1 MIRLLSSPP
10 ILLPPASAS
19 LWNSSSSSSSLSNG
33 NLFTNTRRNVVE
45 VGVEGLCSGCLLAS
59 FASYGGRRQSVS
71 QLAFG
76 TPWTL
81 RIPTP
86 LPLNSLLSS
95 GAPNW
100 PLWTF
105 PFLQEIMI
113 PSLHIS
119 FKFLVLPPAALFPST
134 FPLSLAATIYS
145 LALSLLSN
153 PSGF

>member
-33 NLFTNTRRNVVE
+33 NLFTNIRRNVVE

-71 QLAFG
+71 QLPFG
-76 TPWTL
+76 TLLTS

-95 GAPNW
+95 GAPNR

-105 PFLQEIMI
+105 PSLQEIMI
-113 PSLHIS
+113 PSLLIS
-119 FKFLVLPPAALFPST
+119 FKFSVWPPAALCPST

-145 LALSLLSN
+145 LALSLPLN
-153 PSGF
+153 PSEF

>member
-10 ILLPPASAS
+10 ILLTPASAS
-19 LWNSSSSSSSLSNG
+19 LSNSSSSSSYLSNG
-33 NLFTNTRRNVVE
+33 NLSTNTRRNIVA
-45 VGVEGLCSGCLLAS
+45 VGVESLCSGCLLAS
-59 FASYGGRRQSVS
+59 FASYGGRRRSVS
-71 QLAFG
+71 QLPFG
-76 TPWTL
+76 TLWTS

-113 PSLHIS
+113 PSLLIS
-119 FKFLVLPPAALFPST
+119 FKFSVLPPAALFPST
-134 FPLSLAATIYS
+134 FPLLLTCTYS
-145 LALSLLSN
+145 RLYLSHPLV
-153 PSGF
+153 

>member
-19 LWNSSSSSSSLSNG
+19 LSNSSSSSSYLSNG
-33 NLFTNTRRNVVE
+33 NLSTNTRRNIVA
-45 VGVEGLCSGCLLAS
+45 VGVESLCSGYLLAN
-59 FASYGGRRQSVS
+59 FASYGGRWWSVS
-71 QLAFG
+71 QLPFG
-76 TPWTL
+76 TLWTS

-105 PFLQEIMI
+105 PSLQEIMI
-113 PSLHIS
+113 PSLHIL
-119 FKFLVLPPAALFPST
+119 FKFSVLPLAALFPST
-134 FPLSLAATIYS
+134 FPLSLAATIFS
-145 LALSLLSN
+145 PALSLPLN
-153 PSGF
+153 PSEF